1 MRVSTWIV
9 LLFCLAGSLSAVGQ
23 ATITS
28 NAVVGAWN
36 VGGSWVG
43 GVPPSPADHAIIVSG
58 ATITNAGFNCQNITI
73 NGTGILSVT
82 ASMLC
87 QNVTING
94 TGTLSLTSG
103 GAKTMS
109 VGGDLTMNGNSQI
122 DGSNNNQQLPIAG
135 NFSVPAG
142 QSGTV
147 GGVRF
152 TVNGFTNINGYFA
165 FANAATGNKFFNNTI
180 TVAAGGTWDNLV
192 GEDPRVN
199 CDIVN
204 NGSWPAPTGGNGI
217 YQVSVN
223 GTSYTYSGT
232 QPINFTSLDLTSGT
246 GTTITN
252 LGTLVLN
259 RNGGGSVLN
268 VGAGRTFNNGDGTA
282 TATLQING
290 TSSFTV
296 GGTVNFT
303 PLNNTVD
310 YMLAGAQSNLLATTY
325 NILKASTSGTK
336 TLQGATTVNTEVNIS
351 GSAILDVNTT
361 TLSGAANLVMT
372 GTSELQMGKI
382 AATLP
387 ELTGSV
393 NSLAA
398 GTTITFNAAGAQ
410 TAKGSSAT
418 NPSSTNVYPYQNINI
433 SGNNAASSVNFSSV
447 SLVSGNL
454 NFSNLGKMNSNPLL
468 TVLGTFN
475 FAPGAATTTLANN
488 ITVGNIIFSGGTLA
502 YSNRSITVN
511 GNNGTWT
518 NNGGTTTTNA
528 NSNVIFTTG
537 TNQQITGS
545 NLTAFQDL
553 TINNSNG
560 VTLNGINTQVQSD
573 MTFTLG
579 NIITGANNIYV
590 SGTVSR
596 TSGHVDGNLQKDV
609 PTGAPSVTFEVGTG
623 ATYAP
628 VNLTFVAVGTAGTL
642 ICSSTALDH
651 PDVNASNI
659 EPNKTVNRYWSLTN
673 SNIVFTS
680 YSATFNFAG
689 GIPVDLDAAA
699 TPANFIIKRL
709 NGLNWFTTTVG
720 TRTGTSTQFIGEVAA
735 NLPNLVK
742 QDFQIGEIIIT
753 TGIFNRLTGTI
764 NWTNRLT
771 WIENRT
777 GTATFTNLSTA
788 VTGTGTLF
796 STELAVGDSIM
807 LQTSP
812 GTLRGRVASITN
824 DTNLTLSANATATIS
839 GGYGRTRIPNAIGD
853 VVTIGNSNI
862 ADVLTTVSYN
872 MASPTLINTLN
883 INTSAAPRTT
893 AQNVTHAVA
902 NLLTIQT
909 AANVNQPG
917 GNATDAWNINA
928 GSATVSGNL
937 TIGTAVNNNL
947 RIAQINISTGT
958 LTAGNVTFNTS
969 TAASNELSAVVDMS
983 TGAGRFNLLGQL
995 TFANNR
1001 GRLIP
1006 GANST
1011 FNYLRS
1017 ASGQRINAPSGNT
1030 TATNWI
1036 YNNVRLNN
1044 TSAAGAFVQA
1054 GDDISTSAGAGQIFV
1069 NGDIRIETGSMITST
1084 NTDIAGGATKTF
1096 QIDPS
1101 ATFSMT
1107 GASSTFPTAFG
1118 TFSLG
1123 TTAPFG
1129 LVSYGQTNAVT
1140 VASPA
1145 GGYGSLQFVN
1155 NSTATLPVTL
1165 VVAGHLTVGNGVAAP
1180 TLRGNATTAF
1190 TISNNVTINTG
1201 GTIDANANGRI
1212 RSFNI
1217 AGNWSNSGTFTPSG
1231 NAADA
1236 GVVFNGTGTKTIGGT
1251 SADGFFRLVIN
1262 TAAAID
1268 LVQMQKAISVSDVI
1282 TFTLGGLDL
1291 NGNILSITNK
1301 AATSIVRT
1309 GGYAK
1314 SENTSAPY
1322 GGISWHVGN
1331 LSGVNL
1337 VYPFGKSS
1345 TEYIPFTFRP
1355 TTGGAPVN
1363 GPTMTISTYAT
1374 ANDNTPYPATV
1385 TNLFG
1390 TSGGMSVVD
1399 RFWVITESGYTT
1411 RPTAT
1416 MTFTAVGGSAPTLR
1430 PPSERPE
1437 TIADLST
1444 VAASPAGIAAQ
1455 RWNPAVFWETALPG
1469 QTFANNTPAANFF
1482 QVAVPGVT
1490 SFSPWT
1496 LADISAPLPI
1506 QLVHFDAGIVSG
1518 RVVINWRT
1526 ESELNNDFFE
1536 VQKTMDTE
1544 TFQPVANLKGGGT
1557 TTTPK
1562 NYSVFDGHPQSG
1574 RWYYRLKQTDFD
1586 GKFTFSKLVAVDVPE
1601 SFFLSVHPNPSNGDE
1616 IFVTLS
1622 SDDIGKSVWLKIQD
1636 LNGKEM
1642 LVLSTHK
1649 LETQEIRVAIPE
1661 KLAPGMYIISIA
1673 VDQQV
1678 RRQKLVV
1685 R

>member
-1 MRVSTWIV
+1 MRVRAWVI
-9 LLFCLAGSLSAVGQ
+9 LLLCLSGSLSAVGQ
-23 ATITS
+23 TITS

-36 VGGSWVG
+36 AGASWVG
-43 GVPPSPADHAIIVSG
+43 GIPPTPAEHAIIVSG

-73 NGTGILSVT
+73 NGTGILSIT

-87 QNVTING
+87 QSVTING
-94 TGTLSLTSG
+94 TGILSLTAG
-103 GAKTMS
+103 GAKTMTVS
-109 VGGDLTMNGNSQI
+109 GDLTLNGISQI
-122 DGSNNNQQLPIAG
+122 DGSNNNQQLNIG
-135 NFSVPAG
+135 GDFSVPAG
-142 QSGTV
+142 QTGTV
-147 GGVRF
+147 GGVRL
-152 TVNGFTNINGYFA
+152 TVTGFTNINGRFS

-199 CDIVN
+199 CNIVN
-204 NGSWPAPTGGNGI
+204 NGSWPVPTGGNGN

-232 QPINFTSLDLTSGT
+232 QPINFTTLDLTNGT

-259 RNGGGSVLN
+259 RNGGGSILN
-268 VGAGRTFNNGDGTA
+268 VGAGRSFINGDGVA
-282 TATLQING
+282 TAVLQING
-290 TSSFTV
+290 TSPFANAGTISFTAA
-296 GGTVNFT
+296 
-303 PLNNTVD
+303 NNTVD
-310 YMLAGAQSNLLATTY
+310 YIMAGAQNVFATTY
-325 NILKASTSGTK
+325 NILKASTSGIK
-336 TLQGATTVNTEVNIS
+336 TLLGVTTVNTEVNIS
-351 GSAILDVNTT
+351 GSAILDSNTT
-361 TLSGAANLVMT
+361 TLNGAANLVMT

-387 ELTGSV
+387 ELTGSA

-398 GTTITFNAAGAQ
+398 GTTITFNAVGAQ
-410 TAKGSSAT
+410 VAKGSSAT
-418 NPSSTNVYPYQNINI
+418 NPSTTNTYPYQIVNL
-433 SGNNAASSVNFSSV
+433 SGNNAASSVNFASV

-454 NFSNLGKMNSNPLL
+454 NFTNLGKMNSNPVL

-475 FAPGAATTTLANN
+475 FGPGAATTTLAAN
-488 ITVGNIIFSGGTLA
+488 IIVGNIVISGGTLA

-511 GNNGTWT
+511 GNSGTWT

-528 NSNVIFTTG
+528 NSTVNFITG

-545 NLTAFQDL
+545 TLTAFQDL

-560 VTLNGINTQVQSD
+560 VTLNGVDTQVQSD

-579 NIITGANNIYV
+579 NIVTGANNIYIT
-590 SGTVSR
+590 GTVSR
-596 TSGHVDGNLQKDV
+596 TSGHVEGNLQKDV
-609 PTGAPSVTFEVGTG
+609 PTGAPSITFEVGTG
-623 ATYAP
+623 TTYAP

-642 ICSSTALDH
+642 TCSSTALDH

-659 EPNKTVNRYWSLTN
+659 EPNKTANRYWSLTN
-673 SNIVFTS
+673 NNIVFTS

-699 TPANFIIKRL
+699 IPANFIIKRL

-720 TRTGTSTQFIGEVAA
+720 TRTGTSTQFTGEVAA
-735 NLPNLVK
+735 NLPNLVR
-742 QDFQIGEIIIT
+742 QDFQCGEIIIT
-753 TGIFNRLTGTI
+753 TGILNRLTGTLN

-777 GTATFTNLSTA
+777 GTASFTLGSMA
-788 VTGTGTLF
+788 VTGAGTLF
-796 STELAVGDSIM
+796 NTELIVGDSIM

-862 ADVLTTVSYN
+862 ADALTTVNYN
-872 MASPTLINTLN
+872 MPSATLINTLN

-893 AQNVTHAVA
+893 AQNVTHAIA

-917 GNATDAWNINA
+917 GSVTDAWNINA
-928 GSATVSGNL
+928 GSATVNGNL

-947 RIAQINISTGT
+947 RIAQINITTGT
-958 LTAGNVTFNTS
+958 LTAGNITFNTS
-969 TAASNELSAVVDMS
+969 TAASNELSAVLDIS
-983 TGAGRFNLLGQL
+983 AGAGMVNLLGQL
-995 TFANNR
+995 SFSNNR
-1001 GRLIP
+1001 GRLVP
-1006 GANST
+1006 GGTST

-1044 TSAAGAFVQA
+1044 TSAAGAFLQA
-1054 GDDISTSAGAGQIFV
+1054 GDDVSISAGAGQVFV
-1069 NGDIRIETGSMITST
+1069 NGDLRIETGSLITST
-1084 NTDIAGGATKTF
+1084 NTDIAGSGTKTF
-1096 QIDPS
+1096 QIDPG

-1107 GASSTFPTAFG
+1107 GASSTFPTGFG

-1123 TTAPFG
+1123 TITPFG

-1155 NSTATLPVTL
+1155 NSTATLPATL
-1165 VVAGHLTVGNGVAAP
+1165 VVAGHLTVGNGSTTP
-1180 TLRGNATTAF
+1180 LLRGNITTSF
-1190 TISNNVTINTG
+1190 TVVNNVTINTG
-1201 GTIDANANGRI
+1201 GTIDAALNGRI

-1217 AGNWSNSGTFTPSG
+1217 GGNWSNGGTFTPSA

-1236 GVVFNGTGTKTIGGT
+1236 GVVFNGTGTKTIGGA

-1262 TAAAID
+1262 TAASTD
-1268 LVQMQKAISVSDVI
+1268 LVQLLKSISVSDVA
-1282 TFTLGGLDL
+1282 TFTQGGLDL
-1291 NGNILSITNK
+1291 NGNMLSITSK

-1309 GGYAK
+1309 GGYVK

-1345 TEYIPFTFRP
+1345 TEFIPFTFRP

-1363 GPTMTISTYAT
+1363 GPTVTVSTYAT
-1374 ANDNTPYPATV
+1374 ANDNTPYPTTV

-1399 RFWVITESGYTT
+1399 RFWVITENGYTT

-1437 TIADLST
+1437 TITNLST

-1455 RWNPAVFWETALPG
+1455 RWNSAIFWEPALPG
-1469 QTFANNTPAANFF
+1469 QTFANDTPAPNFF
-1482 QVAVPGVT
+1482 QVSVPGVNN
-1490 SFSPWT
+1490 FSPWA

-1506 QLVHFDAGIVSG
+1506 QLVYFDAGIVSG

-1536 VQKTMDTE
+1536 VQKTMDAE
-1544 TFQPVANLKGGGT
+1544 TFQQVASLKGGGT

-1562 NYSVFDGHPQSG
+1562 NYSVFDERPISG

-1586 GKFTFSKLVAVDVPE
+1586 GSATFSKLVAVDVPE
-1601 SFFLSVHPNPSNGDE
+1601 SFFWSVHPNPSNGDE
-1616 IFVTLS
+1616 VSVTLS
-1622 SDDIGKSVWLKIQD
+1622 PEDIGKNIWLKIQD

-1642 LVLSTHK
+1642 LVLSTPK
-1649 LETQEIRVAIPE
+1649 LESQEIKVVIPQ